1 MRNTPAKLATSIV
14 LILVLAPLSP
24 MMAWHGH
31 DHDEHGDMPAGE
43 DCSSDGMPQRC
54 AGLWSSACC
63 DFTAA
68 SRATKD
74 VPGGSG
80 LQARHISVVA
90 TAPIGLL
97 SAPTFAP
104 FSPGFLLEDR
114 AGPPLPRL
122 LSTVLLI

>member
-1 MRNTPAKLATSIV
+1 VRRP
-14 LILVLAPLSP
+14 LVVGLLRFHRSFA
-24 MMAWHGH
+24 
-31 DHDEHGDMPAGE
+31 GDK
-43 DCSSDGMPQRC
+43 R
-54 AGLWSSACC
+54 
-63 DFTAA
+63 
-68 SRATKD
+68 RA
-74 VPGGSG
+74 
-80 LQARHISVVA
+80 SVVA